1 MIRNSIV
8 TVSFLM
14 VLAACGGESGAAG
27 SGSAATSAKP
37 AASAKSSAA
46 PAATSAAPSAAPTA
60 DAAKPAELEE
70 IKNEKFGYSLMLP
83 KGTKNELADD
93 ATGGTYAA
101 GKLAVMVTPLAKPAA
116 SPDDL
121 LRGLNVEGA
130 KVDKKTDADLF
141 TAEVEKTP
149 DTVNF
154 LATRKDAKFM
164 VQCLGEASDKELA
177 KSICSSV
184 KVLKK

>member
-8 TVSFLM
+8 TLSCL
-14 VLAACGGESGAAG
+14 LLSACGGETGAAG
-27 SGSAATSAKP
+27 SAAASGKP

-83 KGTKNELADD
+83 KGSKNESPDES
-93 ATGGTYAA
+93 TGGVYAA
-101 GKLAVMVTPLAKPAA
+101 GKLAIMVTPLAKPAA

-130 KVDKKTDADLF
+130 KVEKKTEADLF
-141 TAEVEKTP
+141 TAHVEK
-149 DTVNF
+149 DTVTINF

-164 VQCLGEASDKELA
+164 VQCLGDVADKELA
-177 KSICSSV
+177 KTICSSV